1 LAFAIVASQQP
12 PLLSVIF
19 EALLMA
25 AQVGQILVED
35 DDGLDSAYGG
45 DDSVS
50 ETYTLQSS
58 VREYI
63 YANGRRYNSYQSGKY
78 W

>member
-1 LAFAIVASQQP
+1 
-12 PLLSVIF
+12 
-19 EALLMA
+19 MA
-25 AQVGQILVED
+25 AQATQILVED

-45 DDSVS
+45 GDIAS
-50 ETYTLQSS
+50 ETNTLQSS

-63 YANGRRYNSYQSGKY
+63 YANGRRYNSYQAGKY